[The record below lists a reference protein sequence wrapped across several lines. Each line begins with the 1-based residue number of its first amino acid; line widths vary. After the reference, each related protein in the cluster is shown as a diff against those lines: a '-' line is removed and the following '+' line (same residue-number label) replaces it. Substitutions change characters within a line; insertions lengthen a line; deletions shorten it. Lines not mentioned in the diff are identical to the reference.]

1 MTIAPLILTS
11 HVSPR
16 SPLTHLLS
24 LWEAFVNDLIQVG
37 STAPDFELAASDGK
51 TYRLSD
57 VLKRQLALLVFYPGN
72 DTPG

>member
-1 MTIAPLILTS
+1 MS
-11 HVSPR
+11 
-16 SPLTHLLS
+16 
-24 LWEAFVNDLIQVG
+24 DLIPVG

-72 DTPG
+72 NTAG

>member
-1 MTIAPLILTS
+1 M
-11 HVSPR
+11 
-16 SPLTHLLS
+16 
-24 LWEAFVNDLIQVG
+24 NDLIQVG